1 MSNLN
6 KSALKMARSR
16 ERMRA
21 AGLRPVQFWVPD
33 TRSQSYCD
41 VLRLQCLALR
51 EDPAETEMLG
61 MTTEAAGLIE
71 GWQ

>member
-6 KSALKMARSR
+6 KSALKVARSR

-41 VLRLQCLALR
+41 VLRLQCLDLR
-51 EDPAETEMLG
+51 EDPAETEVLG